1 MVCFEKRWK
10 QTRKGSWLTYFQLS
24 FWCSG
29 MYSVWAWVF
38 TEETISCNKIGRL
51 SFVETAKLWMWIP
64 TQPWRVLDSISI
76 FLSYILLS
84 SKSMKWAKHG
94 SYISDRYYG
103 IYLILA
109 ERILKTCFVYL
120 LTVVLRKNVWKRQGN
135 GGWNKSAC
143 TISGVIVIF
152 VPSLQYV

>member
-84 SKSMKWAKHG
+84 SKKHEV
-94 SYISDRYYG
+94 SKAWF
-103 IYLILA
+103 IYLRQVLWYLFNTRGEDIENMLRVFTHSCT
-109 ERILKTCFVYL
+109 EKECLKASGKWRVKQISMY
-120 LTVVLRKNVWKRQGN
+120 
-135 GGWNKSAC
+135 NKWCHCDLCA
-143 TISGVIVIF
+143 
-152 VPSLQYV
+152 